1 MEKFMCLKQQ
11 NNTFDQLGIGYACKS
26 FSESSTLNVEKFS
39 QEVYGVIMYVAVQ
52 VLLSWYCLSNYD
64 WSPRGILA
72 QLDQASNKL
81 G

>member
-1 MEKFMCLKQQ
+1 
-11 NNTFDQLGIGYACKS
+11 
-26 FSESSTLNVEKFS
+26 
-39 QEVYGVIMYVAVQ
+39 MYFAVQ
-52 VLLSWYCLSNYD
+52 ILFVLVLLSNYD